1 MEIWEGDAPAA
12 WAARWRVPWLEVHD
26 RIGSTNDRARELA
39 EAGAEPFTTVIAEEQ
54 TEGRGREGRRWESPA
69 GSGLLISVVAPPA
82 STAQRAVVPLRA
94 GIATCRAVER
104 AAPGVRATLKW
115 PNDVLI
121 EGRKVCGILCE
132 AARQAIVIGIGINVR
147 RGTLDPAL
155 ATMAVALDEAVP
167 WPSSRAG
174 SGAASGAVANEVDRA
189 ELAGHL
195 IGDLWELVGAGGPP
209 FDGLLRR
216 ELDERDALR
225 GRPVVAVTG
234 ETGVARGI
242 DADGAL
248 VVEVGPGEMRRV
260 VAGGV
265 RIRE

>member
-54 TEGRGREGRRWESPA
+54 TAGRGREGRRWESPA
-69 GSGLLISVVAPPA
+69 GSGLLISVVAPPS
-82 STAQRAVVPLRA
+82 STADRAVVPLRA
-94 GIATCRAVER
+94 GIATCRALER

-121 EGRKVCGILCE
+121 EGRKVSGILCE
-132 AARQAIVIGIGINVR
+132 AAPQAIVIGIGINVR
-147 RGTLDPAL
+147 RGALDHAL
-155 ATMAVALDEAVP
+155 TTMAVALDEAVP
-167 WPSSRAG
+167 WVASGAG
-174 SGAASGAVANEVDRA
+174 SGAVPTEVDRA

-195 IGDLWELVGAGGPP
+195 IGDLRELVGAGGPP
-209 FDGLLRR
+209 LEGLLRR

-225 GRPVVAVTG
+225 GRLVGAAAG

-242 DADGAL
+242 DTDGAL
-248 VVEVGPGEMRRV
+248 LVEVGPGETRRV
-260 VAGGV
+260 VAGDV